1 MNTTTKVTNPIAEMA
16 TQLVNPN
23 KKPST
28 KKGINTVVA
37 LGDDVAK
44 GLMLDFAKGYTI
56 AESGLKACNIVIQ
69 KLIDSGVKFVK
80 LSEKSKK
87 DTLEFKFTETCKA
100 ELFASFE
107 SLGKYSKG
115 TLENNWKAFANAV
128 NTKKLLTDLNPNRK
142 NKAKQTPKE
151 KTVEQ
156 LHNDMTK
163 AIQTIW
169 ELSDAVPSALN
180 FLQSKIDNEGF
191 DLIEAITDYLKSEGV
206 VLPE

>member
-1 MNTTTKVTNPIAEMA
+1 MNTNTNTTAIASVTKTIASVGA
-16 TQLVNPN
+16 

-56 AESGLKACNIVIQ
+56 ATSGLNACNIVIQ

-87 DTLEFKFTETCKA
+87 DTLEFKFTDTCKK
-100 ELFASFE
+100 ELFASFD

-115 TLENNWKAFANAV
+115 YLENVWKAFSNAV
-128 NTKKLLTDLNPNRK
+128 NKKQLLTDLNPNRK
-142 NKAKQTPKE
+142 NKGKTAPKD
-151 KTVEQ
+151 KTAEQ
-156 LHNDMTK
+156 LKTDMNK
-163 AIQTIW
+163 ALLTIW
-169 ELSDAVPSALN
+169 ELSEAVPNAMEYIQN
-180 FLQSKIDNEGF
+180 KIDNDGL
-191 DLIEAITDYLKSEGV
+191 DLIEAITDYLESEGT
-206 VLPE
+206 VLEK